1 MDLKEF
7 VSETLISIVS
17 GVADAQMKVEELG
30 AKVNPAGLRKNHNKS
45 TDNAV
50 WDDSNNNYAQQII
63 TFDVAVT
70 AEDNAKAGAKVKVIA
85 GLFGA
90 DANAETG
97 NKNSLVTRVKFS
109 VPILLPPQDIKKPA
123 AKGQGSTSQH
133 LVV

>member
-17 GVADAQMKVEELG
+17 GVADAQKKVEELD
-30 AKVNPAGLRKNHNKS
+30 AKVNPAGLRTNYKS

-50 WDDSNNNYAQQII
+50 WDHSNNNYAQII

-90 DANAETG
+90 DVNAETG

-123 AKGQGSTSQH
+123 ARGQGSTVTN
-133 LVV
+133 LI